1 MQQKQ
6 IEHVFHDYR
15 SDGINADLVRRFL
28 DELGADKV
36 VNKRGTTWR
45 QLSEQLKL
53 QAESDGFLEVLINM
67 PTLIKRPIID
77 NGKRLI
83 VGFDPQSLEELG

>member
-15 SDGINADLVRRFL
+15 SDGINADLVQRFL